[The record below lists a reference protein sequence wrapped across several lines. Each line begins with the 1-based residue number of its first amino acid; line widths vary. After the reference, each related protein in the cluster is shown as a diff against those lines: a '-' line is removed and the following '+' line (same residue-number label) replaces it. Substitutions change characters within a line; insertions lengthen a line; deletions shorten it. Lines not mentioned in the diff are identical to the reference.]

1 MQEAEMEGWQQ
12 RVIDEKR
19 ALDERLAKLVA
30 FLSKGEPD
38 ELLWRQKVL
47 MKEYSYIL
55 GERIKRFTPT

>member
-1 MQEAEMEGWQQ
+1 MERWQQ

-47 MKEYSYIL
+47 MLEYSYIL

>member
-47 MKEYSYIL
+47 MLEYSYIL

>member
-1 MQEAEMEGWQQ
+1 MEGWQQ

-47 MKEYSYIL
+47 MLEYSYIL